1 MDSIYKQALD
11 LKSKTLSYLD
21 MPNEQLS
28 NSLKQEIEKLL
39 DGFELKKDSRHL
51 ESLTKNVESLV
62 RKMNDDLMDYGHRD
76 DLIDRCQDIIQD
88 LRRA

>member
-1 MDSIYKQALD
+1 MNSIYKQALD

>member
-1 MDSIYKQALD
+1 MNSIYKQALD
-11 LKSKTLSYLD
+11 LKSKSLSYLD